1 MSHSPRLAWILCFL
15 LLATSGVSAALL
27 IPDPGT
33 ASIMTAPALLAAIAA
48 LRLRRSDATATMP
61 GPTQA
66 ATPAA
71 TAAPA
76 RAWQTM
82 LDAAPIGVWKL
93 DRHGRTRFGNRHLA
107 KLCGGRVP
115 GTLGSSGL
123 RLAGPGDPAGPLGL
137 PTSAE
142 VEADLPGPD
151 GQRRTVSLS
160 ASPWAVDAGDA
171 GGGEGD
177 EVCLVTL
184 LDVSALK
191 ATRARLEH
199 LAEHDPLTGLANRAQ
214 FRAAIAAMCA
224 SHEGGGLLLLDLDGF
239 RRTNARHGLAAGDAV
254 LRAAAARLLET
265 VRPDD
270 LICRLD
276 GDEFGVVA
284 FGAGEA
290 ATAAIIDRIAEA
302 LTGSLRFEDAELPL
316 SASIG
321 AACVP
326 SHATEPDELLRAAD
340 LALFEARAAGKG
352 ACCLFRPELR
362 LAAERREQL
371 REALAAAIEQPE
383 FHLVFQP
390 QRDMQAQRL
399 VGAEALIRWQSS
411 RLGRAVSPGEMLPIA
426 AETGMMPALDAW
438 VLETALGHLADWTG
452 RADAPPLLSIN
463 ISGVTLRDPGFADRV
478 ARGLLRHGIAP
489 GRLEIEI
496 PEDLAVHDLPDIQ
509 ATLDRLHEL
518 GIRLALDDF
527 GAGHSSLPHVVQLP
541 VHRLK
546 LDRSIVS
553 GLPDDAKAR
562 AVLNATMALAKGMG
576 IEVIGEGV
584 ETEAQA
590 FALRRAGCHV
600 LQGWLI
606 AKPLPIDVLL
616 PPIPLR
622 ARA

>member
-1 MSHSPRLAWILCFL
+1 MLVAVTG
-15 LLATSGVSAALL
+15 AAAALL
-27 IPDPGT
+27 VPDRATAAILAIPG
-33 ASIMTAPALLAAIAA
+33 LLAAATA
-48 LRLRRSDATATMP
+48 LWLRRAEASATGSDP
-61 GPTQA
+61 RE
-66 ATPAA
+66 ATPPVAS
-71 TAAPA
+71 PP
-76 RAWQTM
+76 RSNAWQTM
-82 LDAAPIGVWKL
+82 LDEAPIGVWKL
-93 DRHGRTRFGNRHLA
+93 DRHGRTRFANRHLA

-115 GTLGSSGL
+115 STLGVSGL
-123 RLAGPGDPAGPLGL
+123 RLAGPGDPGGPLGL
-137 PTSAE
+137 PTGGE

-160 ASPWAVDAGDA
+160 ASPWAVDVNDTGGD
-171 GGGEGD
+171 GE

-239 RRTNARHGLAAGDAV
+239 RRTNARYGLAAGDAV
-254 LRAAAARLLET
+254 LRAAAARLQET

-284 FGAGEA
+284 FGAGET
-290 ATAAIIDRIAEA
+290 ATAAIVERIAEA

-340 LALFEARAAGKG
+340 LALFEARATGKG
-352 ACCLFRPELR
+352 ARCLFRAELR

-411 RLGRAVSPGEMLPIA
+411 RLGRAISPGEMLPVA
-426 AETGMMPALDAW
+426 AEAGMMPALDAW
-438 VLETALGHLADWTG
+438 VLETALRHLADWTG

-478 ARGLLRHGIAP
+478 ARGLLRHGITP
-489 GRLEIEI
+489 ERLEIEI

-509 ATLDRLHEL
+509 ATLERLHEL

-553 GLPDDAKAR
+553 GLPDDTKAR

-606 AKPLPIDVLL
+606 AKPMPIDALL
-616 PPIPLR
+616 PPIALR